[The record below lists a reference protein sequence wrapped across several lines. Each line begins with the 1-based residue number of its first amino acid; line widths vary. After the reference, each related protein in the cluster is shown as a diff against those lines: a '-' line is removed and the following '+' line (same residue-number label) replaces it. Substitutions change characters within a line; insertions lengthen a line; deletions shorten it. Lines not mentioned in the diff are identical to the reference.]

1 MKSVMRKAPLSPGEL
16 AQARSRFT
24 VFAVLNVISFTLL
37 SGNIITLYVL
47 RLGGGSFLV
56 GLLSS
61 FMYIAYLA
69 MLLGRRIAPG
79 WGMTR
84 LMGWFWVIRYLLMV
98 PMLFAPL
105 AVGLEQ
111 RELAFALVVFSVL
124 GFNGARGVAMAGY
137 NPILGEIASERD
149 RGAFLAQNQAIQN
162 AVNVGLGIA
171 MALVL
176 GWRSTLTVY
185 NAFIIVGILTGLWAA
200 RLVFT
205 FPEPARGRGP
215 GANLWGGLAEAF
227 RQPSFRR
234 FILIYFFTSLATY
247 MVIPFLV
254 VYLKEVYGQS
264 DSQILYFTV
273 LGSVGAVLMALASG
287 FIIDRLGAKPLY
299 FVFTAILALTLIPL
313 IASPPIRSAA
323 GIWAF
328 AAALLFFNSM
338 GQFGIQNAGQTYF
351 LAAIRPEQRLNLG
364 VAFFMTLGIAGGI
377 GSLLGGT
384 LLEWLSSLFAFAPAS
399 AFRLYFALCA
409 AGFLAILALINRLEN
424 LGAYPIV
431 DALAAIVSPRDLRA
445 ISLLNRLSRSRS
457 VSEEKDTLR
466 ALAEA
471 PSSLSVQDLLAKLS
485 SPRFTVRTEALQALR
500 SLPPEE
506 AVVQALIS
514 EVKNHAF
521 TTAALAAEILG
532 QRRIRQA
539 IPTLRKSLQS
549 RDFFLGGEA
558 MVSLAQLED
567 RESLPAIRET
577 LGKTTN
583 PRLLIQAATAL
594 ELFRDAGSIPL
605 LLARLRQKSLPFV
618 RDELLLALAGILGMS
633 EWFYPLYA
641 EFLEKGSTGIS
652 LLRDQLNRMGGT
664 RIPRSL
670 LEELLE
676 RLPVANK
683 RFFAR
688 LAAELL
694 SHLSL
699 PVGEEDAAHQL
710 AEAVADPRLARL
722 DRFCFLV
729 AAAIIRGSGMAR
741 KGGE

>member
-1 MKSVMRKAPLSPGEL
+1 MRKAPLSPGEL

-24 VFAVLNVISFTLL
+24 LFAVLNVISFTLL

-61 FMYIAYLA
+61 FMYSAYLA
-69 MLLGRRIAPG
+69 MLLGRQIAPR

-84 LMGWFWVIRYLLMV
+84 LMGWFWVIRYLFMA

-105 AVGLEQ
+105 AAGFGQ
-111 RELAFALVVFSVL
+111 RELAFGLVVFSVL
-124 GFNGARGVAMAGY
+124 GFNLARGVAMTGY
-137 NPILGEIASERD
+137 NPILGEIAVERD
-149 RGAFLAQNQAIQN
+149 RGAFLAQNQAIQH

-171 MALVL
+171 MALIL
-176 GWRSTLTVY
+176 GWSSAFSVY
-185 NAFIIVGILTGLWAA
+185 NAFIIVGILTGVWAA

-215 GANLWGGLAEAF
+215 GENLWKGLADAF

-234 FILIYFFTSLATY
+234 FILIYFFTCLATY
-247 MVIPFLV
+247 MAVPFLV
-254 VYLKEVYGQS
+254 VYLKEVYGQT

-273 LGSVGAVLMALASG
+273 VGSVGAVVMALASG
-287 FIIDRLGAKPLY
+287 FMIDRLGAKPLY
-299 FVFTAILALTLIPL
+299 FVFTGILAMTLIL
-313 IASPPIRSAA
+313 LVASPSIRSTA
-323 GIWAF
+323 GIWIF
-328 AAALLFFNSM
+328 AAALFFFNAM
-338 GQFGIQNAGQTYF
+338 GQYGIQNAGQTYF

-364 VAFFMTLGIAGGI
+364 VVFYMTLGIAGGI

-384 LLEWLSSLFAFAPAS
+384 LLEWLGNLFPAAPGRAFQ
-399 AFRLYFALCA
+399 LYFAACA
-409 AGFLAILALINRLEN
+409 AGLLVILARINRLEN

-431 DALAAIVSPRDLRA
+431 DALAAIFSPRDLRA
-445 ISLLNRLSRSRS
+445 ISLLNRLNRTRSL
-457 VSEEKDTLR
+457 SEEKDTLR

-471 PSSLSVQDLLAKLS
+471 PSSLSTQELLARLR
-485 SPRFTVRTEALQALR
+485 SPRFTLRAKALEALR
-500 SLPPEE
+500 SLQPEE
-506 AVVQALIS
+506 PVVQALIS

-532 QRRIRQA
+532 ERRIHQA
-539 IPTLRKSLQS
+539 IPALRKSLQS
-549 RDFFLGGEA
+549 RDFYLGGEA
-558 MVSLAQLED
+558 MVSLARLED
-567 RESLPAIRET
+567 RESLPAIRQI
-577 LGKTTN
+577 LAKTTN
-583 PRLLIQAATAL
+583 PRLIIHAASAL
-594 ELFRDAGSIPL
+594 ELFRDPGSVPI

-618 RDELLLALAGILGMS
+618 RDELLLALAGVLGLS
-633 EWFYPLYA
+633 EWFYPLYT

-652 LLRDQLNRMGGT
+652 LLRDQLDRLEST
-664 RIPRSL
+664 RIPRPL

-694 SHLSL
+694 THLSL
-699 PVGEEDAAHQL
+699 MAGGEEVAPQL
-710 AEAVADPRLARL
+710 AEVVADPRLARL
-722 DRFCFLV
+722 ERFCFLV
-729 AAAIIRGSGMAR
+729 AAAVIWSSGLGPKAA
-741 KGGE
+741 G

>member
-1 MKSVMRKAPLSPGEL
+1 MRKAPLSPGEL

-24 VFAVLNVISFTLL
+24 LFAVLNVISFTLL

-61 FMYIAYLA
+61 FMYTAYLA
-69 MLLGRRIAPG
+69 MLLGRQIAPR

-84 LMGWFWVIRYLLMV
+84 LMGWFWVIRYLCMV

-105 AVGLEQ
+105 AAGFH
-111 RELAFALVVFSVL
+111 RDLAFGLIVFSVL
-124 GFNGARGVAMAGY
+124 GFNLARGVAMTGY
-137 NPILGEIASERD
+137 NPILGEIAVERD

-176 GWRSTLTVY
+176 GWNSTLTAY
-185 NAFIIVGILTGLWAA
+185 NAFIIVGILTGIWAA

-205 FPEPARGRGP
+205 FPEPGRSREP
-215 GANLWGGLAEAF
+215 RQNLWEGLAAAF

-234 FILIYFFTSLATY
+234 FILIYFFASLATY
-247 MVIPFLV
+247 MVVPFLV

-264 DSQILYFTV
+264 DSQLLYSAV

-287 FIIDRLGAKPLY
+287 FMIDRLGAKPL
-299 FVFTAILALTLIPL
+299 FFIFTGITALTLIPL
-313 IASPPIRSAA
+313 LASPPIRSAA

-328 AAALLFFNSM
+328 AAAILFFNSM

-351 LAAIRPEQRLNLG
+351 LAAIRPEQRLDLG
-364 VAFFMTLGIAGGI
+364 VVFYMTLGVAGGI
-377 GSLLGGT
+377 GSLLGGA
-384 LLEWLSSLFAFAPAS
+384 LLEWFGNLFPAAPAS
-399 AFRLYFALCA
+399 SFQLYFAVCA
-409 AGFLAILALINRLEN
+409 AGFLAILVMFNRLEN

-431 DALAAIVSPRDLRA
+431 DALAAIFSPRDLRA
-445 ISLLNRLSRSRS
+445 ISLLNRLNRIRSL
-457 VSEEKDTLR
+457 SEEKDTLR

-471 PSSLSVQDLLAKLS
+471 PSSLSTQELLARLR
-485 SPRFTVRTEALQALR
+485 SPRFTLRTEALEALR
-500 SLPPEE
+500 SLQPEE

-532 QRRIRQA
+532 ERRIDQA
-539 IPTLRKSLQS
+539 IPVLRKSLQS
-549 RDFFLGGEA
+549 RDFYLAGEA
-558 MVSLAQLED
+558 MVSLARLED
-567 RESLPAIRET
+567 RESLPAIREI
-577 LGKTTN
+577 LAKTNN
-583 PRLLIQAATAL
+583 PRLNIHSASAV
-594 ELFRDAGSIPL
+594 ELFRDPSSLPV

-618 RDELLLALAGILGMS
+618 RDELLLALAGILGLS
-633 EWFYPLYA
+633 EWFYPLYT

-652 LLRDQLNRMGGT
+652 LLRDQLERLQST
-664 RIPRSL
+664 RIPRPL
-670 LEELLE
+670 LEELLD

-694 SHLSL
+694 THLSL
-699 PVGEEDAAHQL
+699 KVGGEEVAPQL
-710 AEAVADPRLARL
+710 AEVVADPRLARL
-722 DRFCFLV
+722 ERFCFLV
-729 AAAIIRGSGMAR
+729 AAAVIWSSGL
-741 KGGE
+741 GPEENVSPG